1 MNESIAYLEK
11 TLASINE
18 DIMRC
23 YGDGLGSDRLL
34 MLNRKKTE
42 IIEELKKDKEN
53 RKGQP

>member
-1 MNESIAYLEK
+1 MNKTIFRLEK
-11 TLASINE
+11 MLTSIND

-42 IIEELKKDKEN
+42 IIEELKKAKEN